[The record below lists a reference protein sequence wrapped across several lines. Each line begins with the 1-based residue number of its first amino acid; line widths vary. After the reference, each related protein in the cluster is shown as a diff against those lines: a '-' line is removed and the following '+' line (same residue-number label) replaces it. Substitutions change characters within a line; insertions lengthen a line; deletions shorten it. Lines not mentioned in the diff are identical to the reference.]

1 MSVAAF
7 FYQAL
12 AKIKRLVCGVFYI
25 QLLLDFVDF
34 DHWMI
39 DYSVWEMETDV
50 QNTTLEDFFEELIID
65 RLILISFKFLWY
77 RQAQTLIIFY
87 LLILCKL

>member
-1 MSVAAF
+1 
-7 FYQAL
+7 
-12 AKIKRLVCGVFYI
+12 
-25 QLLLDFVDF
+25 
-34 DHWMI
+34 
-39 DYSVWEMETDV
+39 METDV

>member
-1 MSVAAF
+1 MGF
-7 FYQAL
+7 
-12 AKIKRLVCGVFYI
+12 FYI

-39 DYSVWEMETDV
+39 DYSVWEMETDI